1 MNEELDT
8 ELDLE
13 DEDLDDKEEKLF
25 NKEIER
31 QKSLALEESKVAR
44 DGFIAW
50 YQETIAKE
58 VAWEHPVTNW
68 MYNAWIASHGV
79 KKWESQ
85 ESIDKRNQKRT
96 KQRETAAKNK
106 ALKAEKEK
114 QNG

>member
-1 MNEELDT
+1 
-8 ELDLE
+8 
-13 DEDLDDKEEKLF
+13 
-25 NKEIER
+25 
-31 QKSLALEESKVAR
+31 
-44 DGFIAW
+44 
-50 YQETIAKE
+50 
-58 VAWEHPVTNW
+58 

>member
-1 MNEELDT
+1 MNEQLDE

-13 DEDLDDKEEKLF
+13 DDKEEKLF
-25 NKEIER
+25 AKEIER

-50 YQETIAKE
+50 YQETIAKD
-58 VAWEHPVTNW
+58 VAWEHPATNW
-68 MYNAWIASHGV
+68 MYHAWIASHGV

-85 ESIDKRNQKRT
+85 ESIDSRKRKRT
-96 KQRETAAKNK
+96 KQRETLARNK

>member
-1 MNEELDT
+1 MNEELDE

-13 DEDLDDKEEKLF
+13 ALDDKEEKLF
-25 NKEIER
+25 AKEIER

-50 YQETIAKE
+50 YQETIAKD
-58 VAWEHPVTNW
+58 VAWEHPATNW
-68 MYNAWIASHGV
+68 MYHAWIASHGV

-85 ESIDKRNQKRT
+85 ESIESRKRKRT
-96 KQRETAAKNK
+96 KQRETLAKNK

>member
-1 MNEELDT
+1 MNEQIDE

-13 DEDLDDKEEKLF
+13 DDKEEKLF
-25 NKEIER
+25 NKEIEK

-50 YQETIAKE
+50 YQDTIAKE
-58 VAWEHPVTNW
+58 VAWEHPATNW
-68 MYNAWIASHGV
+68 MYHAWIASHGV

-85 ESIDKRNQKRT
+85 ESIEKRKRARA
-96 KQRETAAKNK
+96 KQRETTIKNK
-106 ALKAEKEK
+106 ALRAEKEK